1 MGNQNRSY
9 FRTLQGKINL
19 SLLFIVAVAV
29 ISFMMISI
37 HQSRAAVENTA
48 VEYTSQ
54 LIEMVNE
61 SIDSYIMNMEN
72 IAQIAVED
80 SDVKRYLFSEE
91 DKERLEESY
100 GEEVSELFQTLKD
113 TGNDICNIGV
123 ISKNGRYLI
132 NDSDTQMNPY
142 AEFAEMEWYEKA
154 LQGKEVI
161 SSSHVQNIVSNEYPW
176 VVTLSQMIPGRK
188 EEESAVF
195 FVDLNFSSI
204 SSLCEKIYL
213 GDKGYVFILDEAG
226 NLIYHPR
233 QQLIYSGLWE
243 EEFSSVLKPEE
254 NTVFSADG
262 QKLYTISKSQVT
274 GWRVVGVTYL
284 EEMLARTNRLRN
296 LYCLMA
302 IVLMGVAL
310 MLSVF
315 LTDMVT
321 MPLRRL
327 RGSMK
332 VVENGNFDVEIQEP
346 DTGDEISDLFHSFKN
361 MVLRIRRLVE
371 ENNAEQRE
379 KRKSELNALQAQINP
394 HFLYNTLDSIIWMAE
409 GGNTRNVVIM
419 TSSLAKLLRKSIS
432 NKNEVVTL
440 EEEIEYTKGYLTIQK
455 MRYEDKL
462 EYEIDVEPAVLRT
475 EIVKL
480 IVQPLV
486 ENAIYHGIKYKEG
499 KGLIRVEGGFQ
510 GDEIVIRVTD
520 DGVGMTKE
528 ELNHIFD
535 ERKTDTRK
543 NSVGVLNVHR
553 RIRLYYGIEYG
564 LSFESEKGRGT
575 TVTIHLPAAGIG
587 KNVKL
592 VDEGGKEEE

>member
-1 MGNQNRSY
+1 MENRNRSY
-9 FRTLQGKINL
+9 FGTLQGKINL

-37 HQSRAAVENTA
+37 HQSRVAVENTA

-80 SDVKRYLFSEE
+80 SDVKRYLFSAE
-91 DKERLEESY
+91 DEVRLKEGY
-100 GEEVSELFQTLKD
+100 GERVSELFQTLKD
-113 TGNDICNIGV
+113 TGSDIRNIGV
-123 ISKNGRYLI
+123 ISESGRYLI

-161 SSSHVQNIVSNEYPW
+161 SSSHVQNIVSDEYPW
-176 VVTLSQMIPGRK
+176 VVTLSQMIPGKK
-188 EEESAVF
+188 EGESAVF

-243 EEFSSVLKPEE
+243 EEFSSVLEPEE

-274 GWRVVGVTYL
+274 GWTVVGVTYL

-332 VVENGNFDVEIQEP
+332 VVENGNFDVEIEEP

-361 MVLRIRRLVE
+361 MVLRIRQLVE

-440 EEEIEYTKGYLTIQK
+440 EEEIEYTQGYLTIQK

-462 EYEIDVEPAVLRT
+462 EYEIEVEPAVLRT

-499 KGLIRVEGGFQ
+499 KGLVRIEGGFQ
-510 GDEIVIRVTD
+510 GDEIVIRVID

-535 ERKTDTRK
+535 ERKTDTRR

-553 RIRLYYGIEYG
+553 RIRLYYGVEYG

-587 KNVKL
+587 KNARL
-592 VDEGGKEEE
+592 VEEGGKEEA